1 MLLEAL
7 IALFAGIL
15 IGTFTGLAPG
25 IHINLVAALLL
36 TLTATPFIS
45 SISPLALAI
54 GIASLAVTHTI
65 IDFIPSIYLGAPNEE
80 TVLSVLPGHAL
91 LKEGNGHEALLISV
105 YGALFATVLA
115 VLLSAPLI
123 FLVPKISAPLLR
135 IIPFLLIALITYMAV
150 REKKPVSAVLVLL
163 AAGFLGYAALNVP
176 VREPLL
182 PLLTGLF
189 GTSTII
195 AAIHEKTILPP
206 QKRCKWKEA
215 FPPIADLK
223 KTAVSAVCIAP
234 PCSFLPAI
242 GSGYASLIAAEVS
255 DYSQRGFLFLNGTM
269 TMITMIWSFVIVY
282 AIQKA
287 RTGAAA
293 TILELLQQ
301 IQTWQIVLIL
311 AASIIASF
319 IAATLAIA
327 LSRQCAALIGKIN
340 YQLLSYAI
348 IALIVIVVISITR
361 ASGLVILMTSTALGS
376 YALQSGVK
384 RTHLMACLIIPSIL
398 YYLG

>member
-150 REKKPVSAVLVLL
+150 REKKPVS
-163 AAGFLGYAALNVP
+163 
-176 VREPLL
+176 
-182 PLLTGLF
+182 
-189 GTSTII
+189 
-195 AAIHEKTILPP
+195 PP

-293 TILELLQQ
+293 TILEILQQ

-311 AASIIASF
+311 AASIIESF
-319 IAATLAIA
+319 IAAALAIA

-348 IALIVIVVISITR
+348 IALIIIVVISITR

-384 RTHLMACLIIPSIL
+384 RTHLMACLIIPSIF

>member
-1 MLLEAL
+1 MIIEIILALL
-7 IALFAGIL
+7 AGIL
-15 IGTFTGLAPG
+15 VGTFTGLTPG

-36 TLTATPFIS
+36 SLTAAPFVS
-45 SISPLALAI
+45 GISPLALAI
-54 GIASLAVTHTI
+54 GVTSLAITHTI

-105 YGALFATVLA
+105 YGALFATIIA
-115 VLLSAPLI
+115 VLLAAPLI
-123 FLVPKISAPLLR
+123 FLVPKIYLSLAK
-135 IIPFLLIALITYMAV
+135 ITPFLLIALIMYMAL
-150 REKKPVSAVLVLL
+150 REKKSVSAVLVLL
-163 AAGFLGYAALNVP
+163 AAGFLGYAALNIS

-189 GTSTII
+189 GTSTLI
-195 AAIHEKTILPP
+195 AAIREKTILPP
-206 QKRCKWKEA
+206 QKKCRWKEA
-215 FPPIADLK
+215 LPPIKDLK
-223 KTAVSAVCIAP
+223 KTALSAVCIAP

-293 TILELLQQ
+293 AILELLQQ
-301 IQTWQIVLIL
+301 IQVWQIVLIL
-311 AASIIASF
+311 SASIFASL
-319 IAATLAIA
+319 IAAALAIA
-327 LSRQCAALIGKIN
+327 LSRRCANLIGKIN
-340 YQLLSYAI
+340 YQLLSYVI
-348 IALIVIVVISITR
+348 IALVVIVVISITR
-361 ASGLVILMTSTALGS
+361 ASGLVILITSTALGL
-376 YALQSGVK
+376 YALQTGVK